1 MLAIADQNQQATE
14 VKELMVVAE
23 ELEEQR
29 RKLIEVYGK
38 ALGKAYDID
47 DSLTTVANYL
57 EYAVDQITEIDDYIS
72 EFMENEAPEGWST
85 GGWIP
90 SRVDPLS
97 QGYYLGYYE
106 RMPMNK
112 CEVVF
117 FSNGRWAKDQ
127 GGLFYGKPDFWRTLP
142 AVPKRV

>member
-1 MLAIADQNQQATE
+1 MLAIADQKQQASE
-14 VKELMVVAE
+14 EKELMVVE
-23 ELEEQR
+23 ENFEEQR

-57 EYAVDQITEIDDYIS
+57 EYAVDQIMEIDDYIS
-72 EFMENEAPEGWST
+72 EFMENAETT

-127 GGLFYGKPDFWRTLP
+127 GGLFYGKPDYWRTLP
-142 AVPKRV
+142 SVPRRV